1 MNTKEILLTGLK
13 KTYLNLT
20 GVDDY
25 YIFWKSDNGN
35 LTLSSYVNAHG
46 TSTLCKTK
54 IVGTGIS
61 RSDFILNNPDKL
73 LKILAISADNMELEL
88 PSNTSLKLVL
98 RDSVYE
104 SNFSLCD
111 PSSIG
116 VSLPKLEE
124 PMSYDVVIELNDEF
138 MNKFIQAKK
147 ANGSELVSV
156 EVTDRVIRIQLGD
169 NTDYSNKISF
179 SVEEPG
185 MFDMD
190 KILFSSDVIE
200 EIFARNKGS
209 KGRLFVCP
217 EGLMKISFTLDK
229 TETTYFI
236 VALDKL

>member
-1 MNTKEILLTGLK
+1 MNTKEVLLTGLK

-25 YIFWKSDNGN
+25 YIFWNAEMG
-35 LTLSSYVNAHG
+35 TLSLSSFVNAHG

-54 IVGTGIS
+54 MKDTGIAHS
-61 RSDFILNNPDKL
+61 TFVLGSPDKL
-73 LKILAISADNMELEL
+73 LKILGISGDDLQVEL
-88 PSNTSLKLVL
+88 PTNTSLKLVL

-116 VSLPKLEE
+116 VSLPDLEE
-124 PMSYDVVIELNDEF
+124 PLSYDIQIQLTDELLQR
-138 MNKFIQAKK
+138 FIQAKK

-156 EVTDRVIRIQLGD
+156 EVKDQKIRLQLGD

-179 SVEEPG
+179 VVEEPG
-185 MFDMD
+185 MFDIE
-190 KILFSSDVIE
+190 KTLFSSDIIE
-200 EIFARNKGS
+200 EIFVRNKGT
-209 KGRLFVCP
+209 KGRLFVSS
-217 EGLMKISFTLDK
+217 EGLMKILFDTDN